1 MQLPNDHNIKVNLLN
16 ACFNSTSATYKF
28 YWFLSIL
35 EAVEEGHI
43 QIEKRSL
50 FARMISLSWYT
61 VNYFHVS
68 FGKQDNIQQ
77 AIGDIK
83 SWESIEIDFSQ
94 KKILE
99 KLLNSTDRRTISA
112 LKHFDLN
119 VPHKFLSPWLG
130 TGTAANIYEKSQ
142 EKKSAAPYSLY
153 RDHISVNADWLAYFK
168 SNMGVLKS
176 FCYWYLALFLQARN
190 PNVPDIPSK
199 LQRPIVRGSLLDH
212 KRKFWDLIIKEIG
225 PIPCIYTDNKLGI
238 NEYAVEHFI
247 PFQFVA
253 HDLMWNLIPADPS
266 FNSKK
271 GDKLPSFDQYFDS
284 FFEIQKEGLRVI
296 KTIAP
301 KNKFLQEYLPIFPDF
316 KIDKSKYEDTIRP
329 MLTIA
334 HNNGFQYLKL

>member
-1 MQLPNDHNIKVNLLN
+1 MQLPNEKNVPINLLS
-16 ACFNSTSATYKF
+16 ACFNNTSATYKF

-35 EAVEEGHI
+35 EAVEEGHA
-43 QIEKRSL
+43 QIEKRLL

-77 AIGDIK
+77 AIEDIK
-83 SWESIEIDFSQ
+83 IWESIEIDFSQ
-94 KKILE
+94 KTILD
-99 KLLNSTDRRTISA
+99 KLLNTNDRRTIAA

-130 TGTAANIYEKSQ
+130 TSTSSNIYAKSKEKT
-142 EKKSAAPYSLY
+142 SAAPYALY
-153 RDHISVNADWLAYFK
+153 KDYIIVQTDWLEYFK

-176 FCYWYLALFLQARN
+176 FCYWHLALYLQARN

-199 LQRPIVRGSLLDH
+199 LQRPMVRGSLLNH
-212 KRKFWDLIIKEIG
+212 KRNFWDLIIKEIG
-225 PIPCIYTDNKLGI
+225 PIDCIYTGKKLTIDG
-238 NEYAVEHFI
+238 YAVEHFI

-253 HDLMWNLIPADPS
+253 HDLMWNLIPADSS
-266 FNSKK
+266 FNFRK
-271 GDKLPSFDQYFDS
+271 GDKLPDFDQYFDS
-284 FFEIQKEGLRVI
+284 FFEIQHEGLKVI
-296 KTIAP
+296 KALTP

-316 KIDKSKYEDTIRP
+316 KIDKLKYEETIRP

-334 HNNGFQYLKL
+334 HNNGFEYL